1 MADKQE
7 LRIVSAV
14 ADKKQA
20 VLYLEDGNQ
29 IILKQGDH
37 RLGDLL
43 DIIIP
48 IMARGETAVVSLD
61 GFSIYAAFEKKTTGL
76 TRFFKVAKDKVKG
89 FFGGQTDTH
98 KAVIPEEGKAAIIA
112 AVMGESMTE
121 AEVIEHGEPVNLTDD
136 VGPEEVVVAVVTT
149 PARPATASTPAVA
162 ETKKVIPGVQNLKPL
177 IDHAVRTN
185 SAQSVQNFL
194 TRCAAFIDKR
204 QHSVDDLMRFLEKG
218 DLPLAEDGSI
228 IAYKM
233 LNWMDQSKGIMK
245 DCHSGKIPQKIGSY
259 VCVNEDLVDLNR
271 RTECS
276 NGLHIARRGYLSGF
290 SGEVCVICKID
301 PEDVMVVPHNDANKV
316 RVKGYHILGYLSDE
330 AKSALKQG
338 KPATGDN
345 EALKLIHDAIKGVH
359 VDRLERVQVN
369 GQMGSNV
376 VVTKIKDAVER
387 EAPVDVTGADL
398 ERAKAL
404 DSEDRATGAVDVREI
419 NKRVTEVMNLPHSEL
434 NPDAG
439 VTGMAGK
446 VILTNGLDP
455 APARAEGMEPKPEPA
470 KSASP
475 VDDLLLDY
483 NTAPEGAA
491 KNSAAQ
497 ALVAFKKSKKKGWD
511 KLGIDDNLASQIIRD
526 AAAGPGEPAP
536 AKAKAPEPAPV
547 TKPKAGT
554 KEKKGVRIKSA
565 GTPLLGS
572 AKAPSKS
579 KTVKATPPA
588 KAVAPTASKAKGPAV
603 VPLSPAKD
611 GKKTHADHARDLFN
625 AGAFSDLRDYKK
637 RAKKGWEVLGFSSSE
652 IEKILK

>member
-1 MADKQE
+1 MERPAE
-7 LRIVSAV
+7 IRVVSAV
-14 ADKKQA
+14 ADKKQV

-48 IMARGETAVVSLD
+48 ITARGETAVVLLD
-61 GFSIYAAFEKKTTGL
+61 NFSIYAAFEEKTTGL
-76 TRFFKVAKDKVKG
+76 TRFFKLAKDKVKG
-89 FFGGQTDTH
+89 FFGGHTDTH
-98 KAVIPEEGKAAIIA
+98 KAVIPEEGKAAVIK

-121 AEVIEHGEPVNLTDD
+121 EEVLQYGEPVNLTDD

-149 PARPATASTPAVA
+149 PAKPATETAPAVP
-162 ETKKVIPGVQNLKPL
+162 ESTKVIPGVHNIKPL

-233 LNWMDQSKGIMK
+233 LNWMDKSKGIMK

-259 VCVNEDLVDLNR
+259 VCVNENLVDLNR
-271 RTECS
+271 RNECS
-276 NGLHIARRGYLSGF
+276 NGLHIARRGYLSSFRGD
-290 SGEVCVICKID
+290 VCVLCKID
-301 PEDVMVVPHNDANKV
+301 PEDVMVVPHNDPNKV

-330 AKSALKQG
+330 AKDALKWG
-338 KPATGDN
+338 KPATSD
-345 EALKLIHDAIKGVH
+345 EAALKLIHDAIKGVH

-376 VVTKIKDAVER
+376 VVTKIKDADRDR
-387 EAPVDVTGADL
+387 EAPVDVTAAELDK
-398 ERAKAL
+398 AKAL
-404 DSEDRATGAVDVREI
+404 DSEDKAVQNVDVREI
-419 NKRVTEVMNLPHSEL
+419 NKKVTAAMQ
-434 NPDAG
+434 A
-439 VTGMAGK
+439 
-446 VILTNGLDP
+446 
-455 APARAEGMEPKPEPA
+455 PEPGIVGTKA
-470 KSASP
+470 DMIVGDEISEQEAHKALADKAPLESKNSA
-475 VDDLLLDY
+475 VADLLLDY
-483 NTAPEGAA
+483 QTAPEGAA

-497 ALVAFKKSKKKGWD
+497 ALMAFKKSKKKGWD

-526 AAAGPGEPAP
+526 ASAGPGTPAP
-536 AKAKAPEPAPV
+536 SKATDPAPEP
-547 TKPKAGT
+547 KKGT
-554 KEKKGVRIKSA
+554 KEKKVSIKSA

-572 AKAPSKS
+572 AKEPA
-579 KTVKATPPA
+579 KTKAKATPPA
-588 KAVAPTASKAKGPAV
+588 KATPTASKTPTKAKAPAV

-625 AGAFSDLRDYKK
+625 ANAFSDLRDYKK
-637 RAKKGWEVLGFSSSE
+637 RVKKGWEVLGFNSSE

>member
-1 MADKQE
+1 MDRPSE
-7 LRIVSAV
+7 IRVVSAV

-48 IMARGETAVVSLD
+48 ITAKGEVAVVSLED
-61 GFSIYAAFEKKTTGL
+61 FSIYAAFEKKTTGM
-76 TRFFKVAKDKVKG
+76 TRFFKLAKDKVKG

-121 AEVIEHGEPVNLTDD
+121 EEVMQHGEPVNLTDD

-149 PARPATASTPAVA
+149 PAQPATADAPAVA

-233 LNWMDQSKGIMK
+233 LNWMDKSKGIMK

-259 VCVNEDLVDLNR
+259 VCVNENLVDLNR

-290 SGEVCVICKID
+290 SGEVCVVCKID

-330 AKSALKQG
+330 AKTALKQG
-338 KPATGDN
+338 KPATGDS

-419 NKRVTEVMNLPHSEL
+419 NKRVTEAMK
-434 NPDAG
+434 
-439 VTGMAGK
+439 T
-446 VILTNGLDP
+446 
-455 APARAEGMEPKPEPA
+455 PEPGIVGNAGHVIVGDEISEQEA
-470 KSASP
+470 KADPQKADAFFGKAKAASP

-554 KEKKGVRIKSA
+554 KEKKGVSIKSA

-572 AKAPSKS
+572 AKAPSKP
-579 KTVKATPPA
+579 KTAKATPPA
-588 KAVAPTASKAKGPAV
+588 KAVAPTASKGLTKADEARA
-603 VPLSPAKD
+603 LFDA
-611 GKKTHADHARDLFN
+611 GKLD
-625 AGAFSDLRDYKK
+625 DLRAFKK
-637 RAKKGWEVLGFSSSE
+637 RVKKGWEVLGFSSSE
-652 IEKILK
+652 IKKITE

>member
-1 MADKQE
+1 M
-7 LRIVSAV
+7 
-14 ADKKQA
+14 
-20 VLYLEDGNQ
+20 
-29 IILKQGDH
+29 
-37 RLGDLL
+37 
-43 DIIIP
+43 
-48 IMARGETAVVSLD
+48 
-61 GFSIYAAFEKKTTGL
+61 
-76 TRFFKVAKDKVKG
+76 
-89 FFGGQTDTH
+89 
-98 KAVIPEEGKAAIIA
+98 
-112 AVMGESMTE
+112 
-121 AEVIEHGEPVNLTDD
+121 
-136 VGPEEVVVAVVTT
+136 
-149 PARPATASTPAVA
+149 A

-233 LNWMDQSKGIMK
+233 LDWMDKSKGIMR

-330 AKSALKQG
+330 AKTALKQG

-376 VVTKIKDAVER
+376 VITKIKDAVER

-419 NKRVTEVMNLPHSEL
+419 NKRVTAAMNEPHSER

-446 VILTNGLDP
+446 VILTDGLDP

-511 KLGIDDNLASQIIRD
+511 TLGIDDNLASQIIRD

-554 KEKKGVRIKSA
+554 KEKTGVRIKSA

-572 AKAPSKS
+572 AKAPSKP
-579 KTVKATPPA
+579 KTAKATPPA
-588 KAVAPTASKAKGPAV
+588 KAVAPTASKGLTKADEAHA
-603 VPLSPAKD
+603 LFDA
-611 GKKTHADHARDLFN
+611 GKME
-625 AGAFSDLRDYKK
+625 DLRSFKK
-637 RAKKGWEVLGFSSSE
+637 RVKKGWEVLGFSSSE